1 MLYSYRRTST
11 FEQAASLVEQLR
23 KNTVIAKFRCDSLA
37 LEFQDFCDEGVSGS
51 VPVKERPAGKELLEV
66 AKRGDCLIV
75 TKLDRMFRSARDFL
89 VMRDEFEERGI
100 DLIIGDLSTSPVTS
114 DIWAKCFLGIMAQIA
129 DLERGMI
136 RERMRDG
143 RKAKKA
149 RGGHIAGHAP
159 YGFKVVGSGKEAR
172 LEECDEE
179 LEVLHL
185 ARKLHQQT
193 GNAQAVVRTLG
204 EMGYR
209 SRAGTEFQSVQILR
223 MVNQERVSG

>member
-1 MLYSYRRTST
+1 MIYSYRRTST
-11 FEQAASLVEQLR
+11 FEQSASLVEQLR
-23 KNTVIAKFRCDSLA
+23 KNTVIAQFRCDSLA
-37 LEFQDFCDEGVSGS
+37 LEFQDFCDEGISGS
-51 VPVKERPAGKELLEV
+51 VPVKERPAGKELMEV
-66 AKRGDCLIV
+66 AKRGDCIIV

-89 VMRDEFEERGI
+89 VMRDEFEERGLE
-100 DLIIGDLSTSPVTS
+100 LIIGDLSTSPVTS

-149 RGGHIAGHAP
+149 KGGHIAGHAP

-172 LEECDEE
+172 LEECPEE
-179 LEVLHL
+179 LEVLRL

-209 SRAGTEFQSVQILR
+209 SRAGSEFQSVQILR

>member
-1 MLYSYRRTST
+1 
-11 FEQAASLVEQLR
+11 
-23 KNTVIAKFRCDSLA
+23 
-37 LEFQDFCDEGVSGS
+37 
-51 VPVKERPAGKELLEV
+51 
-66 AKRGDCLIV
+66 
-75 TKLDRMFRSARDFL
+75 
-89 VMRDEFEERGI
+89 
-100 DLIIGDLSTSPVTS
+100 
-114 DIWAKCFLGIMAQIA
+114 MAQIA

-143 RKAKKA
+143 RRAKKA
-149 RGGHIAGHAP
+149 KGGHIAGHAP
-159 YGFKVVGSGKEAR
+159 YGFKVAGKGKEAT
-172 LEECDEE
+172 LEECPEE
-179 LEVLHL
+179 LEVLRL